1 MEEKTQLIF
10 RLLEVHKNNWDATLF
25 QLLAKNFGLNR
36 KGNVFLKW
44 AQYLPFSIIRKNCAE
59 PHMLEALFI
68 GISGLLQGE
77 MTAPYKKRL
86 RDHYDYLK
94 QKFSFEDIPGLKVNF
109 RSLRPS
115 NFPAIRLSKLVQFY
129 TQTPRPFAQLIEAKE
144 PGDLSWIRKVG
155 VSDFWKTHYTFNQ
168 ESASGPKRLSQSFFE
183 LLMINTLIPLRF
195 AYAQK

>member
-1 MEEKTQLIF
+1 
-10 RLLEVHKNNWDATLF
+10 
-25 QLLAKNFGLNR
+25 
-36 KGNVFLKW
+36 
-44 AQYLPFSIIRKNCAE
+44 
-59 PHMLEALFI
+59 MLEALFM

-115 NFPAIRLSKLVQFY
+115 NFPAIRLSQLVQFY

-155 VSDFWKTHYTFNQ
+155 VSNFWKTHYTFNQ

-195 AYAQK
+195 AYAQKQLAAVDEQIIRWIEAFPAMRHRVTKGFSRLGLSI